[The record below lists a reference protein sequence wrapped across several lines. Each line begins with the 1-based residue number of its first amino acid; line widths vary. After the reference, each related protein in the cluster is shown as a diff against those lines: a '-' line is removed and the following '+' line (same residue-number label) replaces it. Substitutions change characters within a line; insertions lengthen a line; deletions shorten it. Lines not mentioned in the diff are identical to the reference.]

1 MINLGKETVSQ
12 NFPTTIAFDIKILI
26 NSNRE
31 RYLGPCQI
39 SLIERF
45 AKII

>member
-26 NSNRE
+26 Q
-31 RYLGPCQI
+31 YKT
-39 SLIERF
+39 SLIE
-45 AKII
+45 KGI